1 MKKEKKGLF
10 EMKFEQIF
18 DYARVAIFVVDIK
31 NKKIVSCNKTAEKL
45 VGRKKRELI
54 GLKQEDLH
62 PKEKRGWYKKQFLLH
77 IKKGHAIEFEAEV
90 LHKSGK
96 KIPVLITSQ
105 IFKKDHDSVIIG
117 LFIDISKQKEI
128 EKSLKENKELLGL
141 QIKRMP
147 MGCILWGKD
156 FRVQMWNPAAKKI
169 FGFSYEEAL
178 GNHPYDLIVPK
189 SAQKQVTKIWRRLL
203 KGDTSANLVNENI
216 TKKGDKIICDWTNT
230 PIKKDN
236 GTIMGVLSMIRD
248 ITEGEKTKSQ
258 VEEVN
263 KKIVFSELSYR
274 RLFEA
279 AQDGILLVDFKTGM
293 IMDVNKFLIDL
304 LDYSKKDFLQ
314 KHLWE
319 VGIFKDVVASKENF
333 KTLQKKRY
341 VRFEDL
347 PLETKKG
354 KKVEV
359 EFVANAYQVDNK
371 TIIQCNIRDITKRK
385 KTEAFEIAER
395 KKNEILLEESEKRLA
410 SIIEFLPDAT
420 FVIDLEGKA
429 VAWNKATEEMTKV
442 KAKDV
447 LSKGNYAH
455 AIPFYGKRRPVL
467 ADLILNPKILAK
479 INKGEEYSFIT
490 KEGETLVT
498 EKLLKNVGG
507 KDIFVW
513 AKATPLYDTNGKLF
527 GAVESVRDITKEK
540 ELDNAKSEFVS
551 MASHQLRTPLSS
563 IKWTLESLKGINNLS
578 EQNQEKIK
586 DIYDS
591 NERLISLVN
600 NLLNIT
606 RIESGKMLIN
616 KTKNDLIKL
625 IKESCKGLEEH
636 ASKRKQKIQYL
647 FKGAIGKVFV
657 DPILFSEAFCNLL
670 SNAVNYGFEKS
681 KITIRIER
689 DKEHYLISVH
699 NFGLNII
706 DSEKSKI
713 FTKFY
718 RGPGSPAHNFS
729 GSGLGLFFTKAT
741 VEANGGKIWF
751 ESKKGKGT
759 TFYFT
764 VPIK

>member
-10 EMKFEQIF
+10 EIKFEQIF
-18 DYARVAIFVVDIK
+18 DYARVAIFVVNIK

-45 VGRKKRELI
+45 VGLKKRELI

-117 LFIDISKQKEI
+117 LFIDISKQKET
-128 EKSLKENKELLGL
+128 EKSLKENKELLDL

-156 FRVQMWNPAAKKI
+156 FRAKMWNPAAEKI
-169 FGFSYEEAL
+169 FGFSYKEAL
-178 GNHPYDLIVPK
+178 GKHPYDIIVPK
-189 SAQKQVTKIWRRLL
+189 SAQKQVTTIWSRLL
-203 KGDTSANLVNENI
+203 KGDISANLVNENI
-216 TKKGDKIICDWTNT
+216 TKKGSKIVCSWTNT
-230 PIKKDN
+230 PIKKED
-236 GTIMGVLSMIRD
+236 GTIIGVLSMVQD
-248 ITEGEKTKSQ
+248 ITEGEKTKFQ

-319 VGIFKDVVASKENF
+319 VGVFKDVVASKENF

-385 KTEAFEIAER
+385 KIEAFEIAER

-442 KAKDV
+442 KAKNV
-447 LSKGNYAH
+447 LGKGNYAH
-455 AIPFYGKRRPVL
+455 AVPFYGKRRPVL
-467 ADLILNPKILAK
+467 ADFVLHPKILTK
-479 INKGEEYSFIT
+479 INKSGEYPFVT
-490 KEGETLVT
+490 KEGEALVT
-498 EKLLKNVGG
+498 ERLLKNVGG
-507 KDIFVW
+507 KNIFVW

-563 IKWTLESLKGINNLS
+563 IKWTLESLKDVNNLG
-578 EQNQEKIK
+578 EQNKEKIK

-606 RIESGKMLIN
+606 RIESGKIVVN
-616 KTKNDLIKL
+616 KKRVKLLKL
-625 IKESCKGLEEH
+625 IKNSFESCLSVAKI
-636 ASKRKQKIQYL
+636 KKQKIKY
-647 FKGAIGKVFV
+647 FCRGKIGEVFV
-657 DPILFSEAFCNLL
+657 DPMLFIEAFNNIL
-670 SNAVNYGFEKS
+670 SNAIAYGLEKS
-681 KITIRIER
+681 EIKIVVSRN
-689 DKEHYLISVH
+689 DNYYLVSVH
-699 NFGLNII
+699 NFGSVIKE
-706 DSEKSKI
+706 SEHNKI

-718 RGPGSPAHNFS
+718 RGPGSPIRNFS
-729 GSGLGLFFTKAT
+729 GIGLGLFFTKAT